1 MDSNSSLDRLQNIL
15 DNVNNWLHF
24 IEAKNG
30 ALIAFNIA
38 LISAF
43 IGSDFIN
50 VCHFIFYGVIF
61 GLLLST
67 FFSLWSFRP
76 INKTLPK
83 TELRGLQE
91 NLLHYAYIASLDKT
105 EFIVSFYERY
115 MNEHIENTST
125 IPKLDLDY
133 FDEIIQNARITT
145 IKQIFFNRAFTTLII
160 TLCVILGMIIC
171 A

>member
-1 MDSNSSLDRLQNIL
+1 
-15 DNVNNWLHF
+15 
-24 IEAKNG
+24 
-30 ALIAFNIA
+30 
-38 LISAF
+38 
-43 IGSDFIN
+43 
-50 VCHFIFYGVIF
+50 
-61 GLLLST
+61 
-67 FFSLWSFRP
+67 
-76 INKTLPK
+76 
-83 TELRGLQE
+83 
-91 NLLHYAYIASLDKT
+91 
-105 EFIVSFYERY
+105 

>member
-67 FFSLWSFRP
+67 FFHYGHFVRLIKLYP
-76 INKTLPK
+76 KQNLEDYKKTYY
-83 TELRGLQE
+83 T
-91 NLLHYAYIASLDKT
+91 
-105 EFIVSFYERY
+105 
-115 MNEHIENTST
+115 M
-125 IPKLDLDY
+125 
-133 FDEIIQNARITT
+133 
-145 IKQIFFNRAFTTLII
+145 LI
-160 TLCVILGMIIC
+160 
-171 A
+171 

>member
-1 MDSNSSLDRLQNIL
+1 MLIKIL
-15 DNVNNWLHF
+15 DNVTNWLHF

-43 IGSDFIN
+43 MGSDFIN
-50 VCHFIFYGVIF
+50 ICHFMFYSVIF

-105 EFIVSFYERY
+105 EFIVNFYDRY
-115 MNEHIENTST
+115 MNNHIENTST
-125 IPKLDLDY
+125 IPKLTLDY

-160 TLCVILGMIIC
+160 TLCAILGMIIC